1 MTDPVPICLS
11 PDQLRSLLE
20 DAGEQGARRTLARLG
35 LEDEKAVQ
43 DLREVRD
50 ILSAWRSARRI
61 ALETIVRTLTIGLLA
76 LLAAGFAFNWFGD
89 GKPPR
94 H

>member
-1 MTDPVPICLS
+1 VSAEPEAICLS
-11 PDQLRSLLE
+11 PEQLRTLLE
-20 DAGEQGARRTLARLG
+20 DAGEQGAKRTLARLG

-50 ILSAWRSARRI
+50 VLSAWRSARRI
-61 ALETIVRTLTIGLLA
+61 ALETIVRTLTIGFLA
-76 LLAAGFAFNWFGD
+76 VLAAGFAFNWFGD
-89 GKPPR
+89 GKR

>member
-61 ALETIVRTLTIGLLA
+61 ASPASVAASVVRARSRTSVATA
-76 LLAAGFAFNWFGD
+76 SAA
-89 GKPPR
+89 PLR
-94 H
+94 